1 MKIMVDLQAIKCDD
15 DRMTECFD
23 DFENAMLEVFV
34 DPLAF
39 TDECETTFS
48 IAITYGNH
56 LENTISSDI
65 TMIDMELFA
74 HSILKCIEMLKRDY
88 AEAIKDKMD
97 KGFVV

>member
-1 MKIMVDLQAIKCDD
+1 MKIMLDLQSIKCDD
-15 DRMTECFD
+15 ERIEYLD
-23 DFENAMLEVFV
+23 DFENAMLEIFV
-34 DPLAF
+34 DPVAF

-48 IAITYGNH
+48 ISMTYGND
-56 LENTISSDI
+56 LANSIYSNV